1 MWIGGNEVLNHGFW
15 GFTLDNR
22 RHFTGFSSGWFAYA
36 AIMGVSIREFGAF
49 NGDLGV
55 KNFAHFCEDSDPQLA
70 SCIWNF
76 YGLHYIELYTCVYI
90 CVCVCILHCS
100 PIFFLGYLEENE
112 EFTVDGCSTTVPQGK
127 VCKDKHGVSGGV
139 RVIKTLGPKG
149 KDYTFDYFMFI
160 YE

>member
-1 MWIGGNEVLNHGFW
+1 MYLKFLWL
-15 GFTLDNR
+15 TLYR
-22 RHFTGFSSGWFAYA
+22 IIY
-36 AIMGVSIREFGAF
+36 M
-49 NGDLGV
+49 
-55 KNFAHFCEDSDPQLA
+55 
-70 SCIWNF
+70 CI
-76 YGLHYIELYTCVYI
+76 YIYM